1 MKKKLA
7 LGIDLGG
14 TSTKLGIVD
23 STGEIIGLAGI
34 PTRGRPEEMARAI
47 AEAYRRM
54 GRRVAVCGAGVP
66 GPLTPD
72 RNVIVDAVNI
82 AGWKKVPFRRLLAK
96 HLKMP
101 VVLENDANVA
111 GFGEFRAG
119 AGKGAR
125 SVVLYTLGTGVG
137 GGIVVDGR
145 LVLGDGGFGAE
156 LGHVPVEL
164 DGEPCGCGRRGCLE
178 AYASSR
184 ALQRKRGEGL
194 TAKEIFEEARRG
206 VPKSARII
214 GTMCK
219 ALGAAIA
226 GIAHTLNPSVVILS
240 GGISL
245 AGEFLLRR
253 VRKEARDRMF
263 PGCAAMTKIVLGKLG
278 DRAGVVG
285 AALWGL
291 EKYGNG

>member
-1 MKKKLA
+1 
-7 LGIDLGG
+7 
-14 TSTKLGIVD
+14 
-23 STGEIIGLAGI
+23 
-34 PTRGRPEEMARAI
+34 MARSI
-47 AEAYRRM
+47 AEAYQRL
-54 GRRVAVCGAGVP
+54 GRGVSACGAGVP

-82 AGWKKVPFRRLLAK
+82 EGWKDVPFRKLLSQ

-111 GFGEFRAG
+111 GFGEFKAG

-125 SVVLYTLGTGVG
+125 SVVVYTLGTGVG

-145 LVLGDGGFGAE
+145 LVVGDGGYGAE

-184 ALQRKRGEGL
+184 ALQRMRGDGL

-206 VPKSARII
+206 VPRSVKII
-214 GTMCK
+214 DTMCK

-245 AGEFLLRR
+245 AGSILLSR

-263 PGCAAMTKIVLGKLG
+263 PGCAAMTEIVLGKLG
-278 DRAGVVG
+278 DRAGIVG

-291 EKYGNG
+291 EKHGSG